1 MSLLQEFVA
10 LTIGVGVENTE
21 VTKSILTFSQKPH
34 VMVSNLASFAL
45 FDILTCGSASDN
57 GINLG
62 LISVSLL
69 SLRRMNIKPPFLQLI
84 PC

>member
-1 MSLLQEFVA
+1 MTLLQEFVA

-21 VTKSILTFSQKPH
+21 VTKSILAFSQKPH
-34 VMVSNLASFAL
+34 VMISNLASFEL
-45 FDILTCGSASDN
+45 FDILTCSSASDI

-62 LISVSLL
+62 SISMSLL
-69 SLRRMNIKPPFLQLI
+69 SLCRMNIKPPSLHLI